1 MSVTTSRITVAD
13 EENGVLAVQTSKGD
27 GIELKAVQD
36 ENGET
41 RDMIEGYVATTHLDQ
56 TNDMFTSEALE
67 NMAAQ
72 IREDADATVDAVFPE
87 MDGMEESQIGNIN
100 HNNNPAAERIMGV
113 GDTRTVP
120 VFKTVHAE
128 TRVMTD
134 GETGLY
140 IRGEMLPLPDDLE
153 DAVKGQIRQ
162 GGLHSFSV
170 EFSPTE
176 VNFEVGPNGEPQ
188 RTIMEAKV
196 NGSALTGRPM
206 NEYAEVTDA
215 ELKNILGGKTMTDN
229 EGNTE
234 PEEQPSEEVK
244 GEDYEDEETKQEDDN
259 PCEAGYVQRG
269 MKPNPDGEGE
279 VPNCIPE
286 DEAKMEDGENE
297 DEEMKNDA
305 SEEEEEEEDVDETES
320 ESEEESDE
328 EDASDSVELKNDV
341 KELKSMFR
349 DIKDENEKLK
359 DENEELKSKLD
370 DFKTIKEIKSEITQ
384 LKNAVESS
392 EEDLEG
398 DRPEAEEDQSRE
410 VKSEHGEK
418 EQWKNVVDQLGMDE
432 EDLKRQ
438 IGSKGMTEAESIA
451 ETHGVKKEEV
461 IEYAK

>member
-170 EFSPTE
+170 EFTKMKKL
-176 VNFEVGPNGEPQ
+176 N
-188 RTIMEAKV
+188 RKTTTLAK
-196 NGSALTGRPM
+196 
-206 NEYAEVTDA
+206 
-215 ELKNILGGKTMTDN
+215 
-229 EGNTE
+229 
-234 PEEQPSEEVK
+234 
-244 GEDYEDEETKQEDDN
+244 
-259 PCEAGYVQRG
+259 
-269 MKPNPDGEGE
+269 PD
-279 VPNCIPE
+279 
-286 DEAKMEDGENE
+286 
-297 DEEMKNDA
+297 
-305 SEEEEEEEDVDETES
+305 
-320 ESEEESDE
+320 
-328 EDASDSVELKNDV
+328 
-341 KELKSMFR
+341 MFR
-349 DIKDENEKLK
+349 
-359 DENEELKSKLD
+359 
-370 DFKTIKEIKSEITQ
+370 
-384 LKNAVESS
+384 
-392 EEDLEG
+392 
-398 DRPEAEEDQSRE
+398 EA
-410 VKSEHGEK
+410 
-418 EQWKNVVDQLGMDE
+418 
-432 EDLKRQ
+432 
-438 IGSKGMTEAESIA
+438 
-451 ETHGVKKEEV
+451 
-461 IEYAK
+461 